1 MRTGASIPSPP
12 RLFVDQVI
20 VSSQHKAF
28 APTLMKKFVALAMAI
43 LVVAIGCRKSDD
55 PVVKVGAEDSEMNA
69 AISATQA
76 SMTNFMAV
84 FRHPQTN
91 QQYFLIKAKFTAGDV
106 VEHIWVADLRY
117 DGSVFHGVI
126 ANDPE
131 SIPGLRFKQP
141 VEIQLDQISDWM
153 FVQDGKL
160 VGGYTSRV
168 LRKRMTAQQR
178 RELDVHI
185 PYKYE

>member
-1 MRTGASIPSPP
+1 
-12 RLFVDQVI
+12 
-20 VSSQHKAF
+20 
-28 APTLMKKFVALAMAI
+28 MKKFVALAMAI

-141 VEIQLDQISDWM
+141 VEIQLEQISDWM